1 MRRGRIFW
9 ITFTVLLL
17 IGVVLLVFPGG
28 SLRVKRVTEPS
39 PRLTAAMAE
48 ARRRLPEFTKALD
61 QAKIGDRFAI
71 RARFTATIPGASGNE
86 YLWLKDPI
94 PSPKGFLALIDQPPV
109 LVNKKQ
115 GDLVLVPR
123 DDVVDWLVKTADG
136 VTTGGFTNG
145 LE

>member
-9 ITFTVLLL
+9 FTFAALLL
-17 IGVVLLVFPGG
+17 IGLVISIFPRG
-28 SLRVKRVTEPS
+28 SFRVKRVTEPS
-39 PRLTAAMAE
+39 AQLTAAMSE
-48 ARRRLPEFTKALD
+48 ARRRLPEFTRALANAKA
-61 QAKIGDRFAI
+61 GDRFAI
-71 RARFTATIPGASGNE
+71 RARFLADEEGTSGNE

-94 PSPKGFLALIDQPPV
+94 PSPKGFLALIDQPPI
-109 LVNKKQ
+109 LVKKKR

-123 DDVVDWLVKTADG
+123 DDIVDWLVKTTDG